1 MQPVRAALRYSYHR
15 MNFYR
20 SIILAFPA
28 NYNGNICDIRR
39 GRSQKKRRG
48 FVRFDEGGL
57 YDERSAGGRR
67 MRAAGPV
74 ILFSEYIFQ
83 RGSFILPSRSTFPH
97 YYFRAE
103 GAEVI
108 CAMFFAGTG
117 GSLTGS
123 LPFFCAAPPS
133 RPGKAGTHGRRSTA
147 CCASSLPPRS
157 YPPPPDR
164 PGACGQTNPP
174 AEPPAH

>member
-57 YDERSAGGRR
+57 YDERSVGGRTMRAGGEI
-67 MRAAGPV
+67 GWPCNLLLG
-74 ILFSEYIFQ
+74 IYIFQ
-83 RGSFILPSRSTFPH
+83 PH
-97 YYFRAE
+97 H
-103 GAEVI
+103 
-108 CAMFFAGTG
+108 
-117 GSLTGS
+117 
-123 LPFFCAAPPS
+123 
-133 RPGKAGTHGRRSTA
+133 K
-147 CCASSLPPRS
+147 ASSQYKTQTKRKVENTMKTGKITAKLRDTVPICLMVEGEEVKRYENIDLPDMLKEVEMLDFHFNVPEDGKITFEIN
-157 YPPPPDR
+157 YPLES
-164 PGACGQTNPP
+164 T
-174 AEPPAH
+174 